1 MAKAKQKHELTA
13 DASFEAFERLL
24 TIQSESL
31 QELAAAQ
38 GNTVATQV
46 AKVKAI
52 NSLREA
58 FDEAA
63 IPAVM
68 KIAGTAIGF
77 RTDKDTDAGTTAY
90 STEIIREVCIEAM
103 LSGLELLGNQFNIIA
118 GRMYTTLE
126 GYQHKLASLDYVT
139 DLDIAVGNPEDVEVQ
154 EQEKD
159 GRNGRYTVFTVY
171 GFVPV
176 VATCRIYGVEYT
188 QANVKADNIDGRFQ
202 VSASGKDKLAT
213 VDSLK
218 SKAEKRARE
227 RLFDYAATAT
237 ASGDVIEYTVEG
249 TTTAKELE
257 RLEHA
262 AEPAEGIAERTP
274 ETWKTLFVANGV
286 LEQAGMLRDAPD
298 EAARNQVLQA
308 AGDQQL
314 AGKISQTG
322 YSLLV
327 EYAKTKA

>member
-1 MAKAKQKHELTA
+1 MAKAKQKQELTA

-31 QELAAAQ
+31 QELAAAE

-52 NSLREA
+52 NNLREA

-154 EQEKD
+154 EQEKTGETGD
-159 GRNGRYTVFTVY
+159 TPCSLSTVSC
-171 GFVPV
+171 PSS
-176 VATCRIYGVEYT
+176 
-188 QANVKADNIDGRFQ
+188 Q
-202 VSASGKDKLAT
+202 
-213 VDSLK
+213 
-218 SKAEKRARE
+218 RAA
-227 RLFDYAATAT
+227 FT
-237 ASGDVIEYTVEG
+237 ASNTRRRTLRP
-249 TTTAKELE
+249 TTSTGGF
-257 RLEHA
+257 RYQ
-262 AEPAEGIAERTP
+262 P
-274 ETWKTLFVANGV
+274 
-286 LEQAGMLRDAPD
+286 
-298 EAARNQVLQA
+298 
-308 AGDQQL
+308 
-314 AGKISQTG
+314 AGKTNSRRSI
-322 YSLLV
+322 
-327 EYAKTKA
+327 A